1 MLKEMSEQNED
12 LFNLKD
18 AGGGTPLHLAALMNY
33 VEGVNFLVDKFA
45 WSAFEF
51 DNEGY
56 LPIHVACKMG
66 HVRTTRKL
74 FQHWPN
80 PEELLDRK
88 EGQNILHIAAKYGNF
103 DVVGYILLKPEVEKL
118 INAKDRE
125 GNTPLHVATLQL
137 QYMVLSCLVLHDKVN
152 LKLINDNNL
161 TALDIAHAQ
170 PKTHGRLRERLI
182 YGILLTAGASKSV
195 YKAISQPKGLDTGRA
210 LEPEQLERLKGM
222 VDTRMV
228 VATLIAAMTFA
239 AGFSV
244 PGGYNGSGSDAGYAT
259 LLNKPMYDV
268 FVVCNTIS
276 FYSSLIAVAIL
287 HWAEGDLV
295 SVLNLSRPPVVTALG
310 TMSVAFM
317 AGVYVTVSKRTW
329 MAIVALISGIT
340 ALFVILGLHI
350 VLTRQF
356 LFKLWTIGILI
367 VRRLIRK
374 LLEPRLGQ
382 QTRQQAATA

>member
-66 HVRTTRKL
+66 HVRTMRKL
-74 FQHWPN
+74 LQHWPN

-88 EGQNILHIAAKYGNF
+88 EGQNILHISAKYGKV
-103 DVVGYILLKPEVEKL
+103 DVVGYILLKRKFEKL

-137 QYMVLSCLVLHDKVN
+137 QYMVLSCLVLHDKVD

-161 TALDIAHAQ
+161 TALDIALEL
-170 PKTHGRLRERLI
+170 PKTHGRLREKLI
-182 YGILLTAGASKSV
+182 YGILRTAGASKSV

-210 LEPEQLERLKGM
+210 LEPEQLERLKG
-222 VDTRMV
+222 VAETRMV

-268 FVVCNTIS
+268 FVICNTIS
-276 FYSSLIAVAIL
+276 LYSSLIAVAIL
-287 HWAEGDLV
+287 HWAEGDKV
-295 SVLNLSRPPVVTALG
+295 RVLKFSSPPVVTALG
-310 TMSVAFM
+310 TMTVAFM

-329 MAIVALISGIT
+329 IAIVALIAGST
-340 ALFVILGLHI
+340 ALFIILGLHM
-350 VLTRQF
+350 VLTPQF
-356 LFKLWTIGILI
+356 ISYLWRVGILI
-367 VRRLIRK
+367 VKRLIHK
-374 LLEPRLGQ
+374 LLKPRLGQ